1 MSWSQLIG
9 LRLQERDARESALDG
24 VVADFQQ
31 LSRYAASLRAKA
43 SRSGTSGIAVAAA
56 PTPPPVSQP
65 PITSA
70 LKSPFA
76 AEAARGSA
84 EELSQQL
91 QQARTELTE
100 MYKTQSANAQR
111 LLTLTDLLSSKE
123 ASYGESTLAVEQLNR
138 ELDRSRRSE
147 KDLQDAMVEKSKLVE
162 MLQDELTGLT
172 LELNQIEIR
181 NEDLK
186 RDNANLLQRWLD
198 RMNDEVDRMNTS
210 TERELSSASKDEVLD
225 AQTGDALKDALRD
238 SA

>member
-9 LRLQERDARESALDG
+9 QRLQERDARESALDG

-43 SRSGTSGIAVAAA
+43 SSSGTSGIAVAAA
-56 PTPPPVSQP
+56 PTAPPVPQP
-65 PITSA
+65 PVTSA
-70 LKSPFA
+70 LKPPSA
-76 AEAARGSA
+76 ADAARGSA

-111 LLTLTDLLSSKE
+111 LLSLTDLLSSKE

-147 KDLQDAMVEKSKLVE
+147 KDLQDAMVEKSRLVE

-172 LELNQIEIR
+172 LELNQIEMR

-210 TERELSSASKDEVLD
+210 TERELSSASKEQVLD
-225 AQTGDALKDALRD
+225 AQTGDALQDALRE
-238 SA
+238 SS